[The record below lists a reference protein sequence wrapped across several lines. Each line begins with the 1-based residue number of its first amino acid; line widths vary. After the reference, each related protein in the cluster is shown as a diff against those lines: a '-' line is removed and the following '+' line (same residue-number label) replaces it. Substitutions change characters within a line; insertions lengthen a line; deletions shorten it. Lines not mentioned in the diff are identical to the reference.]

1 MQFGGI
7 HAGQKDKKKFTE
19 VGLKN
24 QLSIR
29 VSMALVVLSMLA
41 ACAAPAAPSIDI
53 EGAWGRVSPSIA
65 GAGAFYMMIKNSGAG
80 EDKLTAVKSPVCGM
94 TEVHETVKKADGTM
108 GMNLVPEPVAI
119 PANGQVELKSGG
131 MHVMCMMMKT
141 DQFKTGSKVDLVM
154 TFEKSGEKTIAVDIR
169 DQ

>member
-1 MQFGGI
+1 MKNLLSVQGI
-7 HAGQKDKKKFTE
+7 
-19 VGLKN
+19 V
-24 QLSIR
+24 
-29 VSMALVVLSMLA
+29 ALVIVSMLA
-41 ACAAPAAPSIDI
+41 ACAAPAAPAITV

-80 EDKLTAVKSPVCGM
+80 EDKLTGVKSPACGM

-119 PANGQVELKSGG
+119 PANGQVELKTGG
-131 MHVMCMMMKT
+131 LHVMCMMMKT
-141 DQFKTGSKVDLVM
+141 DQFTTGSKVDLVM
-154 TFEKSGEKTIAVDIR
+154 IFEKSGEKTVAVDIR

>member
-1 MQFGGI
+1 M
-7 HAGQKDKKKFTE
+7 
-19 VGLKN
+19 KN
-24 QLSIR
+24 LLSIR
-29 VSMALVVLSMLA
+29 GIVTLVIVSMLA
-41 ACAAPAAPSIDI
+41 ACAGPAASAIKV

-65 GAGAFYMMIKNSGAG
+65 GAGAFYMMIKNTGAG
-80 EDKLTAVKSPVCGM
+80 EDKLTGVKSPACGM

-141 DQFKTGSKVDLVM
+141 DQFKTGSKVDLIM
-154 TFEKSGEKTIAVDIR
+154 TFEKTGEKTVAVDIR